1 MRNEVITFKV
11 DEQLLKAMKG
21 LPNRSDFIRNALLA
35 ALDSLCPV
43 CRGTGVLTPNQ
54 RKHWG
59 SFSKDHALTECGDC
73 HEVHL
78 VCQKG
83 KDSNGCV

>member
-11 DEQLLKAMKG
+11 DGQLLEAMKG
-21 LPNRSDFIRNALLA
+21 IPNRSDFIRNALLA

-43 CRGTGVLTPNQ
+43 CKGTGVLTPNQ

-59 SFSKDHALTECGDC
+59 SFSRDHSITECGAC
-73 HEVHL
+73 HEIHL
-78 VCQKG
+78 VCHKEGQRETC
-83 KDSNGCV
+83 D